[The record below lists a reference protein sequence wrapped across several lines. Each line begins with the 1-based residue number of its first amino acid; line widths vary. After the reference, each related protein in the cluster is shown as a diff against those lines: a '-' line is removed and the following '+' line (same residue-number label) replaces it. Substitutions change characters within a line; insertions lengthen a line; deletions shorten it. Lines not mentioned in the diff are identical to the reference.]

1 MYLFTGIG
9 RIRAVLTGGK
19 FVARMLFSPF
29 KPRAGQCH
37 DSFLQNV
44 NLCRCAKI
52 SIYIQCWFFF
62 LWFSRVTN
70 SVPTDFVKL
79 NPDEELKKKE

>member
-52 SIYIQCWFFF
+52 SIYSVAVGLFFCGS
-62 LWFSRVTN
+62 L
-70 SVPTDFVKL
+70 
-79 NPDEELKKKE
+79 ELQIRYQLIL